1 MPLITIFTNRLIM
14 VRAIVLITFEMIILS
29 ASVSNG
35 DSTTPI
41 DLKNQKYF
49 FKEISE
55 VNIEEAI
62 RYEK

>member
-1 MPLITIFTNRLIM
+1 
-14 VRAIVLITFEMIILS
+14 MIILS